1 MPEPNQNE
9 NAVKKEPTPP
19 AQSRFRVHS
28 FCKTLT
34 TSDTSTRGGFSVLR
48 RNADKCLLCL
58 IPLDISKQTPTQEL
72 ISKDFARKQVE
83 LQAHFA
89 VIAISPYLLHSICCS
104 FASS

>member
-19 AQSRFRVHS
+19 PQSQFRVHS
-28 FCKTLT
+28 FYKTLT

-48 RNADKCLLCL
+48 CHDDKCLLCL
-58 IPLDISKQTPTQEL
+58 IPLQPPTQEL
-72 ISKDFARKQVE
+72 IAKDFAWKQVE

-89 VIAISPYLLHSICCS
+89 VARLYTCLLVS
-104 FASS
+104 FAWCWLTSPAI